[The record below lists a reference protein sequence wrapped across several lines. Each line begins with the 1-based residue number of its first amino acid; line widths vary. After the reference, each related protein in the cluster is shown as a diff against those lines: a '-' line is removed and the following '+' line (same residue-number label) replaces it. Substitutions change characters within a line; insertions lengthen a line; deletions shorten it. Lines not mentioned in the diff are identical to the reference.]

1 MRIVYK
7 IIIVLFLVL
16 PTFYGSAQAFMQD
29 SLVSISGMVYS
40 SKTNE
45 AIPNATVAI
54 KRSRKG
60 VICDSTG
67 VFHLQIQQNDTLV
80 ISALG
85 YEMNEWPVP
94 VILNPEFPPFFR
106 IKLRDISYL
115 LKEVDIYA
123 LGTWEE
129 FKDEFV
135 KSKVEEK
142 NPINK
147 DIGKQLEPYNSKK
160 PNPVPAQYR
169 PKIDKKLGVVDA
181 IFRPTDFLHNKLS
194 KKEKAKKKL
203 SKMIKAESKNKK
215 ISSKYNAE
223 IVADATGLQGDELV
237 AFMEH
242 CGKKIHVT
250 EKSTDY
256 DVMKQVLDL
265 YEEYKNLSTEEE

>member
-1 MRIVYK
+1 MKIVYK

-16 PTFYGSAQAFMQD
+16 SAFQANSQVFVQD
-29 SLVSISGMVYS
+29 SIVSISGLVYS

-45 AIPNATVAI
+45 AIPNATVTI

-67 VFHLQIQQNDTLV
+67 IFHLQIQQNDSLV

-85 YEMNEWPVP
+85 YEMKEWPVP
-94 VILNPEFPPFFR
+94 IILNPDFPPFFR

-123 LGTWEE
+123 LGTWDE
-129 FKDEFV
+129 FKSEFV

-147 DIGKQLEPYNSKK
+147 DIGKQLEPYNRKK

-169 PKIDKKLGVVDA
+169 PKIDRKTNVVDA

-203 SKMIKAESKNKK
+203 SKIIKAESKNKK

-223 IVADATGLQGDELV
+223 IVSDATGLKGDELL
-237 AFMEH
+237 AFMEY

-256 DVMKQVLDL
+256 DVIKQVLDL
-265 YEEYKNLSTEEE
+265 YEEYTQLSTEEE